1 MATPATST
9 TTSVDIVKSM
19 YEAFGRRDL
28 ELIFSRLAPDCRWVC
43 PGEGLPNAGVY
54 TGPAGAA
61 EFFRKLV
68 QSEEITRFEPREFF
82 ANGDNVVALGV
93 EEIRVHAT
101 GKAAS
106 TSWAMLFRFRGGLV
120 THFEIYLDTAAYLR
134 AHTA

>member
-1 MATPATST
+1 MASPTTSPAA
-9 TTSVDIVKSM
+9 SVDIVKSM
-19 YEAFGRRDL
+19 YEAFSRRDL
-28 ELIFSRLAPDCRWVC
+28 DLILSRLAPDCVWVC

-82 ANGDNVVALGV
+82 SRGDDVIALGV
-93 EEIRVHAT
+93 EEIRALAT
-101 GKAAS
+101 GRTAS
-106 TSWAMLFRFRGGLV
+106 TNWAMLFRFQGGLV
-120 THFEIYLDTAAYLR
+120 KHFEIYLDTAAYLR